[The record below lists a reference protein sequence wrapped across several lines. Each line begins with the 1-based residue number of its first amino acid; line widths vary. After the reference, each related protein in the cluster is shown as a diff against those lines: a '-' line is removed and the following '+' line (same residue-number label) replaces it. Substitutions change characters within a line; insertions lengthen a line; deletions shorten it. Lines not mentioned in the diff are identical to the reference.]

1 MPDREDKLRQRAAEC
16 LVLSRKA
23 TNHEVRVGLVTMAQK
38 LYEIADSE
46 PRRMDYLDQAVR
58 AFDDDRM
65 GTQ

>member
-1 MPDREDKLRQRAAEC
+1 L
-16 LVLSRKA
+16 
-23 TNHEVRVGLVTMAQK
+23 AQK